1 MNIDD
6 NQNVSISLDV
16 QGNNYYLKAMVI
28 KMYKVN
34 NAVALGI
41 YVRYRYRNKSFSIF
55 VDEVRDLRRA
65 YGLDDN
71 VHLLFDPQQVGLSF
85 RTTISNFMSG
95 RERNEIN
102 YRKTC
107 ITPRRRPVIR
117 TWKVQNTQHSRK
129 EPFTNAWNMPKQ
141 PCDGMRSSCVGLNN
155 VDLRCLRHPSRKA
168 VVFRTPHPIISG
180 AQSDGTLWLSSGRL
194 GCRNPR
200 QRVKT
205 YGHGRPRLQYPSLSP

>member
-1 MNIDD
+1 MWCSAPRGRIGENLD
-6 NQNVSISLDV
+6 SLSKDYGTAIETNHSV
-16 QGNNYYLKAMVI
+16 YLWTRFAT
-28 KMYKVN
+28 
-34 NAVALGI
+34 
-41 YVRYRYRNKSFSIF
+41 
-55 VDEVRDLRRA
+55 VDERMDWMTTSIYCSTRNSRVGNRI
-65 YGLDDN
+65 
-71 VHLLFDPQQVGLSF
+71 GLSF

-95 RERNEIN
+95 RERNEMK
-102 YRKTC
+102 YRKTW

-155 VDLRCLRHPSRKA
+155 VDLRCLRHPSRKVA
-168 VVFRTPHPIISG
+168 VFRTPHPIVSG